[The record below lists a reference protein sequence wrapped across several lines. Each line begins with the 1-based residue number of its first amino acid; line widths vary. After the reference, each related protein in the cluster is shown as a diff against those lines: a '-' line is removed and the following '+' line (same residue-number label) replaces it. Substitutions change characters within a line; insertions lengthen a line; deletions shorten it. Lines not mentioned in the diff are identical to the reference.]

1 MTRTEERLADALDA
15 AARAMPEEDMRPFI
29 VPVRRQ
35 PRLAWAAPAASA
47 AGLLLVVGLAVAVAG
62 HLPGSGQLNSAVSTP
77 PRYYVEA
84 DLNGDPPVVRST
96 AAGSVTATVRVPHVS
111 NAAESYVVTAAANG
125 LFFAATGA
133 RIYRFRLTA
142 SGQVS
147 GLEPVRSGLP
157 GGNWTPA
164 AMAASPDG
172 SRVAVALWSTNA
184 SASTSCSGDSACS
197 TSTLA
202 ASSTGLS
209 GLGSVVAE
217 ADDQIDVV
225 STATG
230 ATSRWAGGIGQGYS
244 FSVISLSWTR
254 NGDELA
260 YFGQWCPQHGA
271 NTTTSC
277 LEGTGTGG
285 AKAQLRTLNLA
296 SNGGSLTSGQSL
308 FSVSAKYPFVPQ
320 AMISADG
327 SAIIAVVATG
337 PPTRGAA
344 ATRPLTQVAVE
355 QIPLAAAKQ
364 PSVLYSRPV
373 SESTLFTLSTDA
385 TDQHWMFSG
394 ACSDRPCTN
403 GFNGWINN
411 GRLVPLQPTNG
422 ILGDE
427 AW

>member
-15 AARAMPEEDMRPFI
+15 AARAMPEDDMRPLI
-29 VPVRRQ
+29 VPAQRSR
-35 PRLAWAAPAASA
+35 RLAWAAPVASA
-47 AGLLLVVGLAVAVAG
+47 AGLLLVVGLAVVVAG
-62 HLPGSGQLNSAVSTP
+62 HLPGSGQLNSAP

-147 GLEPVRSGLP
+147 GLEPVKSGLP
-157 GGNWTPA
+157 GGSWTPA

-172 SRVAVALWSTNA
+172 SRVAIALWSTNA
-184 SASTSCSGDSACS
+184 GASASCSGDSACS
-197 TSTLA
+197 TLP
-202 ASSTGLS
+202 ASSASMS
-209 GLGSVVAE
+209 GVGSFVAE
-217 ADDQIDVV
+217 ADNQIDVV
-225 STATG
+225 NTATG

-285 AKAQLRTLNLA
+285 ARAQLRTLNLA
-296 SNGGSLTSGQSL
+296 SNGGALTSGQSL
-308 FSVSAKYPFVPQ
+308 FSVSAEYPYVPQ

-344 ATRPLTQVAVE
+344 ASRTLTKVAVE
-355 QIPLAAAKQ
+355 QIPLAAGKQ

-373 SESTLFTLSTDA
+373 SDSTMFTLSTDA
-385 TDQHWMFSG
+385 TGQHWMFSG
-394 ACSDRPCTN
+394 ACSDGPCTN